1 MARAFDQVLQKEIE
15 RALLAFA
22 DLDLQAVH
30 GQPLLLADVVV
41 DPRAGAVGRVG
52 RVFQHE
58 RYLDKGSVNGQPG
71 SGN

>member
-22 DLDLQAVH
+22 DLDLQAVY

-41 DPRAGAVGRVG
+41 DPRAGAVGRLG